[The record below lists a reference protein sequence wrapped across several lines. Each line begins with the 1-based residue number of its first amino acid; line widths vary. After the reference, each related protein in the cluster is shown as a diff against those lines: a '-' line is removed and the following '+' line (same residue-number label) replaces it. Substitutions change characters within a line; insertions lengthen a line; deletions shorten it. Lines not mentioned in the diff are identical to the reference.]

1 LITMDKLNPKK
12 SWVMISILVEQ
23 ELAEPVASALS
34 GIVPGGLVLESNY
47 GGVFP
52 HELDTVQVPVR
63 VYGYLPVDKKLENRR
78 KEITKALD
86 SLPAIFPLP
95 DPAYSPLDEQDW
107 ATAWQKDYHPIPLG
121 SLLIVV
127 PSWLENPAP
136 ERIVVYMDPG
146 MAFGSGTH
154 PTTQLSLILIEECLA
169 ENPTAEML
177 DIGCGSGIL
186 SIAGAKLGV
195 RSVLGLDTDP
205 DAIKVSLANAEKN
218 QVGDITG
225 FILGSVKELI
235 RKEFQ
240 FSRAPLVVANIIA
253 PVLTRLFEDG
263 LRDTVSPAGNL
274 ILSGV
279 LQEQL
284 PGILTLLD
292 GHGFTLKTRRQQG
305 EWVGLWGSREN

>member
-1 LITMDKLNPKK
+1 MMAMDKQKSKK
-12 SWVMISILVEQ
+12 SWVMISVLVKQ

-52 HELDTVQVPVR
+52 HELDSVKVPVR

-78 KEITKALD
+78 KDITRALNN
-86 SLPAIFPLP
+86 LAVIFPLP
-95 DPAYSPLDEQDW
+95 DPVYSPLDEQDW

-121 SLLIVV
+121 SRLIVV

-136 ERIVVYMDPG
+136 ERIPVYLDPG

-169 ENPTAEML
+169 ENPVPEMF

-195 RSVLGLDTDP
+195 SSVLGLDTDP
-205 DAIKVSLANAEKN
+205 DAIRVSLANAEKN
-218 QVGDITG
+218 QVSGNTS
-225 FILGSVKELI
+225 FTLGSVTELI
-235 RKEFQ
+235 QKEFNL
-240 FSRAPLVVANIIA
+240 SRSLLVVANIIA
-253 PVLTRLFEDG
+253 PILTRLFEDG
-263 LRDTVSPAGNL
+263 LRDTVSPGGNL
-274 ILSGV
+274 ILSGI

-284 PGILTLLD
+284 PGILALLD
-292 GHGFTLKTRRQQG
+292 EHGFSLKTQRQQG
-305 EWVGLWGSREN
+305 EWIGLWGSREN

>member
-1 LITMDKLNPKK
+1 MGKQKSKK
-12 SWVMISILVEQ
+12 SWIMISVLVEQ
-23 ELAEPVASALS
+23 ELAEHVASALS
-34 GIVPGGLVLESNY
+34 VIVPGGLVLESNY

-52 HELDTVQVPVR
+52 HELDIVKVPVR

-78 KEITKALD
+78 QDITKALNN
-86 SLPAIFPLP
+86 LAAIFPLP
-95 DPAYSPLDEQDW
+95 DPIYSPLDEQDW
-107 ATAWQKDYHPIPLG
+107 ATAWQKDYQPIPLG
-121 SLLIVV
+121 SRLIVI

-136 ERIVVYMDPG
+136 ERLPVYMDPG

-169 ENPTAEML
+169 ENPAAEMF

-195 RSVLGLDTDP
+195 SSVLGLDTDP
-205 DAIKVSLANAEKN
+205 DAIQVSLANAEKN
-218 QVGDITG
+218 QVGDRTS
-225 FILGSVKELI
+225 FALGSVKELI

-253 PVLTRLFEDG
+253 PILTRLFEDG
-263 LRDTVSPAGNL
+263 LRDIVSPAGNL

-292 GHGFTLKTRRQQG
+292 DYGFNLKTQRQQG
-305 EWVGLWGSREN
+305 EWVGLWGRKEN

>member
-1 LITMDKLNPKK
+1 MISMGKQKSKK
-12 SWVMISILVEQ
+12 SWIMISVLVEQ
-23 ELAEPVASALS
+23 ELAETVASALS
-34 GIVPGGLVLESNY
+34 GIIPGGLVLERNY

-52 HELDTVQVPVR
+52 HEMDTVQAPVR

-78 KEITKALD
+78 KEITKVLD
-86 SLPAIFPLP
+86 NLAAIFPLP
-95 DPAYSPLDEQDW
+95 EPIYSPLDEQDW

-121 SLLIVV
+121 SRLIVV

-136 ERIVVYMDPG
+136 ERIPVYMDPG

-169 ENPTAEML
+169 ENPAAEML

-195 RSVLGLDTDP
+195 RSVLGLDIDP

-218 QVGDITG
+218 QVGDKTN
-225 FILGSVKELI
+225 FTLGSVKELI
-235 RKEFQ
+235 RKELQ
-240 FSRAPLVVANIIA
+240 FSRAPLVVANIIV

-263 LRDTVSPAGNL
+263 LRDTVSPEGNL

-292 GHGFTLKTRRQQG
+292 RHGFNLKIKRQQG

>member
-1 LITMDKLNPKK
+1 MISMSKQKSKK
-12 SWVMISILVEQ
+12 SWIMISVLVEQ

-34 GIVPGGLVLESNY
+34 GIIPGGLVLERNY

-86 SLPAIFPLP
+86 RLTAIFPLP
-95 DPAYSPLDEQDW
+95 DPVYSPLDEQDW

-136 ERIVVYMDPG
+136 ERIPVYMDPG

-169 ENPTAEML
+169 ENPAAEML

-195 RSVLGLDTDP
+195 RSVLGLDIDP

-218 QVGDITG
+218 QVGDKTS
-225 FILGSVKELI
+225 FALGSVKELI

-240 FSRAPLVVANIIA
+240 FSWAPLVVANIIA
-253 PVLTRLFEDG
+253 PVLTMLFEDG

-292 GHGFTLKTRRQQG
+292 GHGFTLKTQRQQG
-305 EWVGLWGSREN
+305 EWIGLWGKREN

>member
-1 LITMDKLNPKK
+1 LITMDKQNPKK

-23 ELAEPVASALS
+23 ELAESVASALS

-52 HELDTVQVPVR
+52 HELDIVKVPVR

-78 KEITKALD
+78 KDITKAL
-86 SLPAIFPLP
+86 SNLAVNFPLP
-95 DPAYSPLDEQDW
+95 DPIYSPLDEQDW
-107 ATAWQKDYHPIPLG
+107 ATTWQIDYYPIPLG
-121 SLLIVV
+121 PRLIVV

-136 ERIVVYMDPG
+136 KRIPVYMDPG

-154 PTTQLSLILIEECLA
+154 PTTQLSLILIEECLD
-169 ENPTAEML
+169 ENPTAEMI

-195 RSVLGLDTDP
+195 SSVLGLDTDP
-205 DAIKVSLANAEKN
+205 DAIRVSLANAEKN
-218 QVGDITG
+218 QVGDKTS
-225 FILGSVKELI
+225 FTLGSVKELI

-240 FSRAPLVVANIIA
+240 FSWAPLVVANIIA
-253 PVLTRLFEDG
+253 PVLARLFEDG
-263 LRDTVSPAGNL
+263 LRDTVSPTGNL

-279 LQEQL
+279 LLEQL

-292 GHGFTLKTRRQQG
+292 EHGFNLKTQRQQG
-305 EWVGLWGSREN
+305 EWVGLWGSREK

>member
-1 LITMDKLNPKK
+1 MENNQIKK
-12 SWVMISILVEQ
+12 SWVMISILVGQ

-34 GIVPGGLVLESNY
+34 GIVPGGLVLECNY

-52 HELDTVQVPVR
+52 HELDMVQVPVR
-63 VYGYLPVDKKLENRR
+63 VYGYLSVDKKLENRR
-78 KEITKALD
+78 KEITKALNE
-86 SLPAIFPLP
+86 LAAISPLSNP
-95 DPAYSPLDEQDW
+95 VYSPLDEQDW

-121 SLLIVV
+121 SHLIVV

-136 ERIVVYMDPG
+136 ERIAVYMDPG

-177 DIGCGSGIL
+177 DIGCGAGIL

-195 RSVLGLDTDP
+195 SSILGVDTDP
-205 DAIKVSLANAEKN
+205 NAIRVSLANAEKN
-218 QVGDITG
+218 QEVDKIC
-225 FILGSVKELI
+225 FALGSVKELI
-235 RKEFQ
+235 QNEFQ
-240 FSRAPLVVANIIA
+240 FSQAPLVVANIVA
-253 PVLTRLFEDG
+253 PVLTKLFEDG
-263 LRDTVSPAGNL
+263 LRDIVSPAGNL
-274 ILSGV
+274 ILSGI

-292 GHGFTLKTRRQQG
+292 EHGFKLKTQLQQG
-305 EWVGLWGSREN
+305 VWIGLWGSREN

>member
-1 LITMDKLNPKK
+1 MITMGKQKSKK
-12 SWVMISILVEQ
+12 SWIMISVLVEQ

-34 GIVPGGLVLESNY
+34 GIIPGGLVLESNY

-52 HELDTVQVPVR
+52 HELDIVQVPVR

-78 KEITKALD
+78 KEITKALN
-86 SLPAIFPLP
+86 SLTAIFPLP
-95 DPAYSPLDEQDW
+95 DPVYSPLDEQDW
-107 ATAWQKDYHPIPLG
+107 ATAWQKDYQPIPLG
-121 SLLIVV
+121 SRLIVV
-127 PSWLENPAP
+127 PSWMENPAP
-136 ERIVVYMDPG
+136 ERIPVYMDPG

-154 PTTQLSLILIEECLA
+154 PTTQLSMILIEECLA
-169 ENPTAEML
+169 ENPAAEML

-218 QVGDITG
+218 QVGDKTS
-225 FILGSVKELI
+225 FTLGSVKELI

-240 FSRAPLVVANIIA
+240 FSRAPLVAANIIA
-253 PVLTRLFEDG
+253 PVLTRLFKDG

-274 ILSGV
+274 ILSGI
-279 LQEQL
+279 LGEQL

-292 GHGFTLKTRRQQG
+292 GYGFTLKTQRQQG
-305 EWVGLWGSREN
+305 EWIGLWGKREN

>member
-1 LITMDKLNPKK
+1 MENNQIKK

-34 GIVPGGLVLESNY
+34 GIVPGGLVLERNY

-52 HELDTVQVPVR
+52 HELDMVKVPVR

-78 KEITKALD
+78 KEITKALNN
-86 SLPAIFPLP
+86 LAAISPLP
-95 DPAYSPLDEQDW
+95 DPVYSPLDEQDW
-107 ATAWQKDYHPIPLG
+107 AMAWQKDYRPIPLG
-121 SLLIVV
+121 SRLIVV

-136 ERIVVYMDPG
+136 ERIPVYMDPG

-169 ENPTAEML
+169 ENPITEML

-195 RSVLGLDTDP
+195 SSVLGVDTDP
-205 DAIKVSLANAEKN
+205 DAIRVSLANAEKN
-218 QVGDITG
+218 QESDKNN
-225 FILGSVKELI
+225 FAQGSVKELI
-235 RKEFQ
+235 QNEFQ
-240 FSRAPLVVANIIA
+240 FSQAPLVVANIIA

-263 LRDTVSPAGNL
+263 LRDIVSPEGNL
-274 ILSGV
+274 ILSGI
-279 LQEQL
+279 LEEQL
-284 PGILTLLD
+284 SGILTLLD
-292 GHGFTLKTRRQQG
+292 EHGFNLKTQRQQG
-305 EWVGLWGSREN
+305 EWIGLWGSREN

>member
-1 LITMDKLNPKK
+1 MITMDKQKSKK
-12 SWVMISILVEQ
+12 SWVMISVLVEQ

-52 HELDTVQVPVR
+52 HELDSVKVPVR

-78 KEITKALD
+78 KDITRELNNLA
-86 SLPAIFPLP
+86 AIFPLP
-95 DPAYSPLDEQDW
+95 DPVYSPLDEQDW

-121 SLLIVV
+121 SRLIVV

-136 ERIVVYMDPG
+136 ERILIYMDPG
-146 MAFGSGTH
+146 MAFGSGIH

-169 ENPTAEML
+169 DNPVPEMF

-195 RSVLGLDTDP
+195 SSVLGLDTDS
-205 DAIKVSLANAEKN
+205 DAIRVSLANAEKN
-218 QVGDITG
+218 QVSGNTS
-225 FILGSVKELI
+225 FALGSVTELI
-235 RKEFQ
+235 QKEFYL
-240 FSRAPLVVANIIA
+240 SRSPLVVANIIA
-253 PVLTRLFEDG
+253 PILTRLFEDG
-263 LRDTVSPAGNL
+263 LRDTVSPGGNL
-274 ILSGV
+274 ILSGI

-284 PGILTLLD
+284 PGILILLD
-292 GHGFTLKTRRQQG
+292 EYGFNLKTQRQQG
-305 EWVGLWGSREN
+305 EWIGLWGNREI

>member
-1 LITMDKLNPKK
+1 MISMSKQKSKK
-12 SWVMISILVEQ
+12 SWIMISVLVEQ

-34 GIVPGGLVLESNY
+34 GIIPGGLVFERNY

-86 SLPAIFPLP
+86 RLTAIFPLP
-95 DPAYSPLDEQDW
+95 DPVYSPLDEQDW

-136 ERIVVYMDPG
+136 ERIPVYMDPG

-169 ENPTAEML
+169 ENPAAEML

-195 RSVLGLDTDP
+195 RSVLGLDIDP

-218 QVGDITG
+218 QVGDKTN
-225 FILGSVKELI
+225 FTLGSVKELI
-235 RKEFQ
+235 RKELQ
-240 FSRAPLVVANIIA
+240 FSRAPLVVANIIV

-263 LRDTVSPAGNL
+263 LRDTVSPEGNL

-292 GHGFTLKTRRQQG
+292 RHGFNLKIKRQQG

>member
-1 LITMDKLNPKK
+1 MGKQKSKK
-12 SWVMISILVEQ
+12 SWIMISVLVEQ
-23 ELAEPVASALS
+23 ELAEHVASALS
-34 GIVPGGLVLESNY
+34 VIVPGGLVLESNY

-52 HELDTVQVPVR
+52 HELDIVKVPVR

-78 KEITKALD
+78 QDITKALNN
-86 SLPAIFPLP
+86 LAAIFPLP
-95 DPAYSPLDEQDW
+95 DPIYSPLDEQDW
-107 ATAWQKDYHPIPLG
+107 ATAWQKDYQPIPLG
-121 SLLIVV
+121 SRLIVI

-136 ERIVVYMDPG
+136 ERLPVYMDPG

-169 ENPTAEML
+169 ENPAAEMF

-195 RSVLGLDTDP
+195 SSVLGLDTDP
-205 DAIKVSLANAEKN
+205 DAIQVSLANAEKN
-218 QVGDITG
+218 QVGDRTS
-225 FILGSVKELI
+225 FALGSVKELI

-253 PVLTRLFEDG
+253 PILTRLFEDG
-263 LRDTVSPAGNL
+263 LRDIVSPAGNL

-292 GHGFTLKTRRQQG
+292 DYGFNLKTQRQQG
-305 EWVGLWGSREN
+305 EWVGLWGSRDN